1 MKQFIHFCFIAV
13 ISVMLTTAATFAGNK
28 PPSSRTF
35 VLVHGSWQGPYAWQ
49 TVKGLLEK
57 KGYKV
62 TIVEL
67 PGHGSDNTPPHTLTL
82 DTYRDKVVSA
92 INALPGKV
100 ILVGHSMAGMV
111 VSVTAEK
118 VPIRIEKV
126 IYIGAYLPANGQ
138 SLLDLANTDADALL
152 GPALIPSADKTL
164 LDIKPENLSPI
175 FIQDGSDAAKK
186 LVVDNYRAEPAI
198 PFTNPAVLS
207 PANFGSVPKYYI
219 HTLLPKYYIHTLP
232 S

>member
-1 MKQFIHFCFIAV
+1 
-13 ISVMLTTAATFAGNK
+13 MLTTAATFAGNK